1 MTVEDMDLTD
11 AEIRARLLAMGE
23 QGEDR
28 LDIGEAALLLANL
41 DLPGNNIS
49 DYRRQLDR
57 ISADLSCGGT
67 LPEQIS
73 ALSDTLYIQHGF
85 TGDRETYDDPANANL
100 MQVID
105 RRKGLP
111 VALGILAIHVGRARG
126 WDVAGLNFPGHFLLR
141 ISEGGAHAYIDPFD
155 ALRPLAEED
164 LRDILHRVHGQ
175 PTALEPS
182 YVQPVSD
189 RNILL
194 RLQNNIKIR
203 ALGEGNRER
212 ALEVL
217 QSIILIAPGN
227 FEILAEL
234 AALEA
239 QGGSIMSALGRLD
252 GFLRRYPETPH
263 GATIQGMKESLN
275 RSLN

>member
-1 MTVEDMDLTD
+1 MDLTD
-11 AEIRARLLAMGE
+11 ADIRARLLAMGE

-41 DLPGNNIS
+41 DLPGNS
-49 DYRRQLDR
+49 MMDYRRQLDR
-57 ISADLSCGGT
+57 ITADLSGGDT
-67 LPEQIS
+67 LARRIS

-111 VALGILAIHVGRARG
+111 VALGILAIHVGRAQG
-126 WDVAGLNFPGHFLLR
+126 WDIAGLNFPGHFLLG
-141 ISEGGAHAYIDPFD
+141 ISEGDEHAYMDPFD
-155 ALRPLAEED
+155 ALRPLTEGD
-164 LRDILHRVHGQ
+164 LRDILHRVHRQ
-175 PTALEPS
+175 PTELEPGFT
-182 YVQPVSD
+182 QLVSD
-189 RNILL
+189 RDILM

-203 ALGEGNRER
+203 ALGMGNRER

-217 QSIILIAPGN
+217 QSITLIAPGS
-227 FEILAEL
+227 FETLAEL
-234 AALEA
+234 AMLEA
-239 QGGSIMSALGRLD
+239 QGGSIKSALARLD
-252 GFLRRYPETPH
+252 GFLRRYPDTPH
-263 GATIQGMKESLN
+263 GAKIQGMKESLN